1 MQKARGQAFSSE
13 EDQDPPTACR
23 HEVSGSISPASRRA
37 FHLSLTV
44 LVHYR
49 SQASYLALADGP
61 ASFNRDFSCPGL
73 LREQSPDDRLSF
85 AYGAL
90 TLYGGAFQH
99 ASTHSNRPSEEPAGP
114 SDSALQPR
122 ADNGC
127 SLSRPR
133 SLGSSPFA
141 RRYSGNHSF
150 VFSSSGYLDVSVPR
164 VRFAKP
170 MYSAPR

>member
-1 MQKARGQAFSSE
+1 MSRGTRVE
-13 EDQDPPTACR
+13 
-23 HEVSGSISPASRRA
+23 HSGRTK
-37 FHLSLTV
+37 H
-44 LVHYR
+44 
-49 SQASYLALADGP
+49 
-61 ASFNRDFSCPGL
+61 
-73 LREQSPDDRLSF
+73 F

-114 SDSALQPR
+114 SNSALQPR

-141 RRYSGNHSF
+141 RRYSGNHSL

-164 VRFAKP
+164 VSVFRQYIFNILGCPIQKSTGQKLFAP
-170 MYSAPR
+170 LRSLSQLITSFIASESLGIHHMLLVTY